1 MNLSY
6 TRQLWGNSTLYLAAN
21 KTLGDRGYSAQIQV
35 IIPFGNQDTLHTS
48 VQRNNRGESLTTVGV
63 TRTQPFEGGFSW
75 NVAYSAGNAPYHQG
89 SLNWRGPYNQIQ
101 GWIYGNEGSQT
112 QWGETSGSIIYLD
125 GSLFPS
131 NRINDAFIVV
141 DTQGYAD
148 VPVRY
153 ENQLVGYTN
162 QQGRL
167 LIPWVTSHSPAKVE
181 IDPLSLPPDVDISEI
196 ENRLAVKEGSGT
208 LTTFS
213 LQKVRAA
220 NIALRNSDGEVLRVG
235 TWITDETSGN
245 TTISG
250 YDGLVYFNRLSKE
263 NRLSFTQ
270 EDGRRCHVQFSLP
283 EQQLMQAQIGPLT
296 CQPDN

>member
-1 MNLSY
+1 M
-6 TRQLWGNSTLYLAAN
+6 
-21 KTLGDRGYSAQIQV
+21 
-35 IIPFGNQDTLHTS
+35 
-48 VQRNNRGESLTTVGV
+48 
-63 TRTQPFEGGFSW
+63 
-75 NVAYSAGNAPYHQG
+75 
-89 SLNWRGPYNQIQ
+89 
-101 GWIYGNEGSQT
+101 
-112 QWGETSGSIIYLD
+112 
-125 GSLFPS
+125 
-131 NRINDAFIVV
+131 V

-153 ENQLVGYTN
+153 ENQLVGHTN

-213 LQKVRAA
+213 LQKVRSA

-270 EDGRRCHVQFSLP
+270 KDGRRCHV
-283 EQQLMQAQIGPLT
+283 
-296 CQPDN
+296 